1 LSYDILKSPFE
12 ATVST
17 ANERK
22 HGKLA
27 HALRRAIQTAAFVAG
42 LFAIIVAYW
51 LAMTFVKNPEIS
63 SLPYYTFRTLLR
75 ITVTLGIS
83 IAWGVSF
90 GILASTNKTASMI
103 LVPFIDLLQSVPIL
117 GYFPAVL
124 ILLVSLFHGSELA
137 IELSAILLLFTSMAW
152 AIFFGVVGAVKG
164 IPVNVVESAH
174 SFGLKGSKYVR
185 HVILP
190 AIVPALVSGATL
202 AWCDGWFFMIAAEY
216 IEYAGTTYWVPGLG
230 SFLAKA
236 AYVYGDI
243 TLSAILLV
251 LVTATV
257 VYINFLTWHR
267 LMERAT
273 AGTYR
278 PVLKLDLSGVG
289 QLGVIKAIG
298 PRRWLH
304 LGDHIHWPKS
314 LIVAS
319 HRLRK
324 YTRVEKAIALA
335 LTLVL
340 VFSIVYLIAAQVSLD
355 VIKRG
360 FSSYPADELVNLPS
374 YVALTMGRLGI
385 AYVISLGVALGM
397 GIMAAEHKKFAAVF
411 YPIYD
416 IGQAVPILALFPVL
430 FIALSRV
437 FGGVF
442 GLEMTSII
450 MLILDMIWYMFLNI
464 VSAIKNIPSEIREVG
479 KLFGFKG
486 LKRITHV
493 VIPCI
498 LPAIVT
504 GSILSWGTGWNTI
517 IFSEYM
523 PYGANTIYL
532 DPTII
537 NQTYTVSHVFP
548 VSINVS
554 DVAGLRTW
562 QTQVYF
568 NSTHLQC
575 INVSE
580 GRFLANAGKTQF
592 DTGAI
597 NNTSGSIGPINSTLI
612 ENGQGMNGSGQLA
625 MIYFRV
631 INLGN
636 SEISLLESSKMLDTS
651 LRIIPASKVYSLPGL
666 GSYLDKTGYLYG
678 NTILLILL
686 LGIIAAI
693 VLLMEA
699 LVWRRLLRKFEK
711 YHAEV

>member
-1 LSYDILKSPFE
+1 VI
-12 ATVST
+12 V
-17 ANERK
+17 
-22 HGKLA
+22 
-27 HALRRAIQTAAFVAG
+27 
-42 LFAIIVAYW
+42 VAYW
-51 LAMTFVKNPEIS
+51 LAMNFVRNPEIS

-75 ITVTLGIS
+75 ITITLGIS
-83 IAWGVSF
+83 LAWGVSF
-90 GILASTNKTASMI
+90 GILAATNKTASII
-103 LVPFIDLLQSVPIL
+103 LTPFIDLLQSVPIL
-117 GYFPAVL
+117 GYFPAVI
-124 ILLVSLFHGSELA
+124 ILFISLFQGSELA

-152 AIFFGVVGAVKG
+152 AIFFGVLGAVKG
-164 IPVNVVESAH
+164 IPVNVMESAQ

-251 LVTATV
+251 LITATV

-273 AGTYR
+273 AGTHK
-278 PVLKLDLSGVG
+278 PVLKLDLSGIG

-314 LIVAS
+314 LVVTS

-324 YTRVEKAIALA
+324 YTRLEKAIALVLA
-335 LTLVL
+335 LSS
-340 VFSIVYLIAAQVSLD
+340 VFLIIYLIAAQMSLD
-355 VIKRG
+355 VIKQG
-360 FSSYPADELVNLPS
+360 FSSYPADELANLPS
-374 YVALTMGRLGI
+374 YVALTMGRLGT
-385 AYVISLGVALGM
+385 AYVISLGFALGM
-397 GIMAAEHKKFAAVF
+397 GILAAEHKKFAAVF
-411 YPIYD
+411 YPLYD

-430 FIALSRV
+430 FITLSRI
-437 FGGVF
+437 FGGVI
-442 GLEMTSII
+442 GLETTAII

-493 VIPCI
+493 VVPSI

-523 PYGANTIYL
+523 PYGASTIYL
-532 DPTII
+532 NPTTI
-537 NQTYTVSHVFP
+537 NQTYTADQIIAVSL
-548 VSINVS
+548 NVS
-554 DVAGLRTW
+554 DVTGLRTW
-562 QTQVYF
+562 QTQVNF
-568 NSTHLQC
+568 NSSHLEC
-575 INVSE
+575 INATE
-580 GRFLANAGKTQF
+580 GEFLKNVGEPLF
-592 DTGAI
+592 DDGTI
-597 NNTSGSIGPINSTLI
+597 DNMQGSIGPINSTLL
-612 ENGQGMNGSGQLA
+612 ESGQGMNGSGRLA
-625 MIYFRV
+625 IIYFKVRQ
-631 INLGN
+631 LGN
-636 SEISLLESSKMLDTS
+636 SGVSLSGKTRMLDS
-651 LRIIPASKVYSLPGL
+651 NLRIIPTSKVYSLPGL

-678 NTILLILL
+678 NTVLLILL
-686 LGIIAAI
+686 LAIIATI

>member
-1 LSYDILKSPFE
+1 
-12 ATVST
+12 V
-17 ANERK
+17 
-22 HGKLA
+22 
-27 HALRRAIQTAAFVAG
+27 RRAGKTIAFITG
-42 LFAIIVAYW
+42 LFVIVVAYW
-51 LAMTFVKNPEIS
+51 LVMNFVQNPEIS

-75 ITVTLGIS
+75 ITITLGIS
-83 IAWGVSF
+83 VAWGVSF

-103 LVPFIDLLQSVPIL
+103 LVPFIDLLQSIPIL
-117 GYFPAVL
+117 GYFPAVI
-124 ILLVSLFHGSELA
+124 ILFISLFQGSELA
-137 IELSAILLLFTSMAW
+137 IELSAMLLLFTSMAW

-164 IPVNVVESAH
+164 IPVNIIESARG
-174 SFGLKGSKYVR
+174 FGLKGFKYAR

-190 AIVPALVSGATL
+190 AVVPALVSGATL

-236 AYVYGDI
+236 AYVYDDI

-251 LVTATV
+251 LITATV

-267 LMERAT
+267 IMERAT
-273 AGTYR
+273 AGTYK

-289 QLGVIKAIG
+289 QLGVIRAIG

-304 LGDHIHWPKS
+304 FGDRLHWPKS
-314 LIVAS
+314 LAVAS

-324 YTRVEKAIALA
+324 YTRLEKAIALVLA
-335 LTLVL
+335 LSL
-340 VFSIVYLIAAQVSLD
+340 VFLIVYLIVPQVSLD
-355 VIKRG
+355 AIKRG
-360 FSSYPADELVNLPS
+360 FSSYPADELANLPR

-397 GIMAAEHKKFAAVF
+397 GILAAEHKKFAAVF

-430 FIALSRV
+430 FIALSRT
-437 FGGVF
+437 FGGVI
-442 GLEMTSII
+442 GLEITSIV

-486 LKRITHV
+486 FKRITHV

-523 PYGANTIYL
+523 PYGASTIYL
-532 DPTII
+532 KPATI
-537 NQTYTVSHVFP
+537 NQTYTVGQNFTASLY
-548 VSINVS
+548 VS
-554 DVAGLRTW
+554 DVTSLHTW
-562 QTQVYF
+562 QTQVNF

-580 GRFLANAGKTQF
+580 GEFLRSAGETQF
-592 DTGAI
+592 EKGTID
-597 NNTSGSIGPINSTLI
+597 NTSGSIGPINSTLLEI
-612 ENGQGMNGSGQLA
+612 ARGANGSGQLA
-625 MIYFRV
+625 IIYFMVRQ
-631 INLGN
+631 LGN
-636 SEISLLESSKMLDTS
+636 SEISLSEKTNMLDS
-651 LRIIPASKVYSLPGL
+651 NSRIIPESKVYSLPGL

-686 LGIIAAI
+686 LGIIATI

-711 YHAEV
+711 YHAEA

>member
-1 LSYDILKSPFE
+1 MSYDILKSPFE

>member
-1 LSYDILKSPFE
+1 MQ
-12 ATVST
+12 
-17 ANERK
+17 
-22 HGKLA
+22 
-27 HALRRAIQTAAFVAG
+27 RRLIAYMAG
-42 LFAIIVAYW
+42 LAILVFGFW
-51 LAMTFVKNPEIS
+51 QVMVLVKNPEIQF
-63 SLPYYTFRTLLR
+63 LPYYTFRTLLR
-75 ITVTLGIS
+75 ITITLGIS
-83 IAWGVSF
+83 VAWGVSF
-90 GILASTNKTASMI
+90 GILASTNKTASII

-124 ILLVSLFHGSELA
+124 LLFVSFFQGSELA

-164 IPVNVVESAH
+164 IPTNVIESAQ
-174 SFGLKGSKYVR
+174 SFGLKGFKYAR

-236 AYVYGDI
+236 SYVYDDL
-243 TLSAILLV
+243 TLSIILLV
-251 LVTATV
+251 LITALV

-273 AGTYR
+273 AGTYK

-304 LGDHIHWPKS
+304 LGNHIHWPKS
-314 LIVAS
+314 LTVAS

-324 YTRVEKAIALA
+324 YTRLEKAIALVLA
-335 LTLVL
+335 LSSVSLM
-340 VFSIVYLIAAQVSLD
+340 VYLIMPQVSLD
-355 VIKRG
+355 AIKQG
-360 FSSYPADELVNLPS
+360 FSSYPADELANLPS
-374 YVALTMGRLGI
+374 YVTLTMGRLGI
-385 AYVISLGVALGM
+385 AYVISLSVALGM
-397 GIMAAEHKKFAAVF
+397 GILAAEHKKFAAVF

-430 FIALSRV
+430 FIALSRT
-437 FGGVF
+437 FGGVL
-442 GLEMTSII
+442 GLEITSIT

-523 PYGANTIYL
+523 PYGASTIYL
-532 DPTII
+532 EPATI
-537 NQTYTVSHVFP
+537 NETYTVGQNFT
-548 VSINVS
+548 VSLNVS
-554 DVAGLRTW
+554 DVANLHTW
-562 QTQVYF
+562 QTQVNF
-568 NSTHLQC
+568 NSSHLQC

-580 GRFLANAGKTQF
+580 GEFLKSAGKTQF
-592 DTGAI
+592 YVEAI
-597 NNTSGSIGPINSTLI
+597 NNASGSIGPINSTLL
-612 ENGQGMNGSGQLA
+612 ENGQGLNGSGRLA
-625 MIYFRV
+625 IIRF
-631 INLGN
+631 IALHPGN
-636 SEISLLESSKMLDTS
+636 SEISLSEGKTKMLDS
-651 LRIIPASKVYSLPGL
+651 DGRIIPTSKVYSLPGL
-666 GSYLDKTGYLYG
+666 GSYLDKTGYIYG

-686 LGIIAAI
+686 LAIIATI

-699 LVWRRLLRKFEK
+699 FVWRRLLRKFEK

>member
-1 LSYDILKSPFE
+1 VRKVRKAIAF
-12 ATVST
+12 TV
-17 ANERK
+17 
-22 HGKLA
+22 
-27 HALRRAIQTAAFVAG
+27 G
-42 LFAIIVAYW
+42 LFVIVVAYW
-51 LAMTFVKNPEIS
+51 LVMNFVQNPEIS

-75 ITVTLGIS
+75 ITITLGVS
-83 IAWGVSF
+83 VAWGVSF
-90 GILASTNKTASMI
+90 GILASTNKTASAI

-117 GYFPAVL
+117 GYFPAVI
-124 ILLVSLFHGSELA
+124 ILLISLFQGSELA

-164 IPVNVVESAH
+164 IPVNVVESARG
-174 SFGLKGSKYVR
+174 FGLKGFKYAR

-216 IEYAGTTYWVPGLG
+216 IKYAGTTYWVPGLG

-236 AYVYGDI
+236 SYVYDDI
-243 TLSAILLV
+243 TLSVILLV
-251 LVTATV
+251 LITASV

-273 AGTYR
+273 AGTYK

-289 QLGVIKAIG
+289 QLGAIKAIG
-298 PRRWLH
+298 HARWLH
-304 LGDHIHWPKS
+304 FGDRIHWPRS
-314 LIVAS
+314 LTVAS

-324 YTRVEKAIALA
+324 YTRLEKAIALV
-335 LTLVL
+335 LTLSL
-340 VFSIVYLIAAQVSLD
+340 VFLIVYLIAPQMSLD
-355 VIKRG
+355 AIKRG

-397 GIMAAEHKKFAAVF
+397 GILAAEHKKFAAVF

-430 FIALSRV
+430 FIALSRT
-437 FGGVF
+437 FGGII
-442 GLEMTSII
+442 GLEITSIT

-532 DPTII
+532 DPTSI
-537 NQTYTVSHVFP
+537 NQNYKTNQTFIVSL
-548 VSINVS
+548 NVS
-554 DVAGLRTW
+554 DVTSLRTW
-562 QTQVYF
+562 QTQVNF
-568 NSTHLQC
+568 NSSHLQC
-575 INVSE
+575 ISVSE
-580 GRFLANAGKTQF
+580 GEFLSHAGTTFKNGT
-592 DTGAI
+592 I
-597 NNTSGSIGPINSTLI
+597 SNTSGSIGPFNSTLL
-612 ENGQGMNGSGQLA
+612 ESGQGISGSGRIA
-625 MIYFRV
+625 I
-631 INLGN
+631 INFTVRQPGN
-636 SEISLLESSKMLDTS
+636 SEVSLSEPQTKMLDS
-651 LRIIPASKVYSLPGL
+651 DGRIIPTSKAYSLPGL

-678 NTILLILL
+678 NTVLLILL
-686 LGIIAAI
+686 LAIIATI

-711 YHAEV
+711 YHTEV

>member
-1 LSYDILKSPFE
+1 MHRRLIEYMVGL
-12 ATVST
+12 VVLV
-17 ANERK
+17 
-22 HGKLA
+22 LA
-27 HALRRAIQTAAFVAG
+27 F
-42 LFAIIVAYW
+42 W
-51 LAMTFVKNPEIS
+51 LVMMSVKNPEIQF
-63 SLPYYTFRTLLR
+63 LPYYTFRTLLR
-75 ITVTLGIS
+75 ITITLGIS
-83 IAWGVSF
+83 VAWGVSF
-90 GILASTNKTASMI
+90 GILASTNKTASII
-103 LVPFIDLLQSVPIL
+103 LIPFIDLLQSVPIL
-117 GYFPAVL
+117 GYFPAVI
-124 ILLVSLFHGSELA
+124 ILLISLFQGSELA

-164 IPVNVVESAH
+164 IPVNVAESAQ

-190 AIVPALVSGATL
+190 AVVPALVSGATL

-251 LVTATV
+251 LITATV
-257 VYINFLTWHR
+257 VYINFFTWHR

-273 AGTYR
+273 AGTYK

-289 QLGVIKAIG
+289 QLGVIRAIG

-304 LGDHIHWPKS
+304 FGDRIHWPKS
-314 LIVAS
+314 LIGAS

-324 YTRVEKAIALA
+324 YTRLEKAIALV
-335 LTLVL
+335 LTLFL
-340 VFSIVYLIAAQVSLD
+340 VFLIVYLTAPQMSLES
-355 VIKRG
+355 IKRG
-360 FSSYPADELVNLPS
+360 FSSYPADELANLPS

-397 GIMAAEHKKFAAVF
+397 GILAAEHKKFAAVF

-430 FIALSRV
+430 FIALSRT
-437 FGGVF
+437 FGGVI
-442 GLEMTSII
+442 GLEITSII

-523 PYGANTIYL
+523 PYGASTIYL
-532 DPTII
+532 DPATI
-537 NQTYTVSHVFP
+537 NQSYTADKIFVVSL
-548 VSINVS
+548 NVS
-554 DVAGLRTW
+554 DVASLHTW
-562 QTQVYF
+562 QTQVNF
-568 NSTHLQC
+568 NTSHLEC
-575 INVSE
+575 INATE
-580 GRFLANAGKTQF
+580 GEFLKRAGETQF
-592 DTGAI
+592 DKGTV
-597 NNTSGSIGPINSTLI
+597 NNTSGSIGPINSTLL
-612 ENGQGMNGSGQLA
+612 ESGLGVNESGRLA
-625 MIYFRV
+625 IFYFKV
-631 INLGN
+631 LQTGN
-636 SEISLLESSKMLDTS
+636 SEISLSEQTKMLDS
-651 LRIIPASKVYSLPGL
+651 KGRIIPTSKAYSLPGL

-678 NTILLILL
+678 NTVLLILL
-686 LGIIAAI
+686 LAIIATI

-711 YHAEV
+711 YHTEV

>member
-1 LSYDILKSPFE
+1 MI
-12 ATVST
+12 V
-17 ANERK
+17 
-22 HGKLA
+22 
-27 HALRRAIQTAAFVAG
+27 
-42 LFAIIVAYW
+42 VAYW
-51 LAMTFVKNPEIS
+51 LVMNFVQNPEIS

-75 ITVTLGIS
+75 ITITLGIS

-117 GYFPAVL
+117 GYFPAVI
-124 ILLVSLFHGSELA
+124 ILLISLFQGSELA

-164 IPVNVVESAH
+164 IPVNVMESAQ
-174 SFGLKGSKYVR
+174 SFGLTGSKYVR

-190 AIVPALVSGATL
+190 AVVPALVSGATL

-243 TLSAILLV
+243 TLSAVLLV
-251 LVTATV
+251 LITATV
-257 VYINFLTWHR
+257 VYINFMTWHR

-273 AGTYR
+273 AGTYK

-289 QLGVIKAIG
+289 QLGVIRAIG

-304 LGDHIHWPKS
+304 LGNRVHWPKS

-324 YTRVEKAIALA
+324 YTRQEKAIALVMA
-335 LTLVL
+335 LSL
-340 VFSIVYLIAAQVSLD
+340 VFVIVYLIAPQVSPD
-355 VIKRG
+355 VIKQG
-360 FSSYPADELVNLPS
+360 FSSHPADELVNLPS
-374 YVALTMGRLGI
+374 YIALTMGRLGI
-385 AYVISLGVALGM
+385 AYIISLSAALGM
-397 GIMAAEHKKFAAVF
+397 GILAAEHKKFAAVF

-430 FIALSRV
+430 FITLSRT
-437 FGGVF
+437 FGGTI
-442 GLEMTSII
+442 GLEITSIV

-464 VSAIKNIPSEIREVG
+464 VSAIRNIPSEIREVG

-493 VIPCI
+493 IIPCI

-523 PYGANTIYL
+523 PYGASTIYL
-532 DPTII
+532 DPASV
-537 NQTYTVSHVFP
+537 NQTYVADEIAISL
-548 VSINVS
+548 NVS
-554 DVAGLRTW
+554 EVNVLHTW
-562 QTQVYF
+562 QTQVNF
-568 NSTHLQC
+568 NASHLQC

-580 GRFLANAGKTQF
+580 GEFLRRAGEIKF
-592 DTGAI
+592 DGGTI
-597 NNTSGSIGPINSTLI
+597 DNTSGSIGPINSTLL
-612 ENGQGMNGSGQLA
+612 ERGLGVNGSGRLA
-625 MIYFRV
+625 IFYFRV
-631 INLGN
+631 LRRGN
-636 SEISLLESSKMLDTS
+636 SEITLSEKTKMLDS
-651 LRIIPASKVYSLPGL
+651 VLKIIPMSKAYSLPGL

-678 NTILLILL
+678 NTVLLILL
-686 LGIIAAI
+686 LAIIATL

-711 YHAEV
+711 YHTEV